1 MKIREKSIVETT
13 HALYLNTMSD
23 LVSFL
28 EALSTE
34 ELTELR
40 KTLQNEYSFGKCSGW
55 RALISDAIKYPY
67 WEE

>member
-1 MKIREKSIVETT
+1 MVETT
-13 HALYLNTMSD
+13 HALYLN

-28 EALSTE
+28 EALSTK

-40 KTLQNEYSFGKCSGW
+40 KTLANEYSLGKCSSW
-55 RALISDAIKYPY
+55 QALIADAIRYPY